1 MRRLE
6 FAALVTLLLS
16 SLQTLF
22 GKAARG
28 WLPLETQ
35 SFGAAQWIL
44 PNGKLLH
51 SSYYDE
57 PLTLRI
63 FDPKTQWL
71 QPILEPQAGDAGCW
85 ASAAPLVDKSARR
98 RRTQSTAK
106 CQRTSSITFGRV
118 DV

>member
-63 FDPKTQWL
+63 SDPTTQRL

-85 ASAAPLVDKSARR
+85 ASAVTRGGQICETAPNSVYGQVPADKFDNVW
-98 RRTQSTAK
+98 QS
-106 CQRTSSITFGRV
+106 
-118 DV
+118 